1 MAEAQEL
8 PKDPIEQKFIQREQ
22 EVKESLKRVEE
33 LTEIKYLP
41 GFENKVGFFP
51 KLESLPD
58 APVLARFSY
67 GKDAPN
73 MSSVFFDSSKGESE
87 ITGERHVKDFLE
99 SQGLTN
105 YPDVIQVQGKFEGTE
120 LQIEEVSLET
130 LEDKNK
136 VVGNVVFTR
145 DPRVTLIIKPADCPV
160 AVIYCKD
167 KYGNPLVAIDHNG
180 ADAINAGL
188 TRQGLWYLQ
197 DELGVDLSQ
206 AQIVVSP
213 GVSQKNF
220 YITNEPERRG
230 NGIVERNW
238 GEFITP
244 KKTDDQA
251 EKRYVDILSAF
262 EMQAIQA
269 GIKPENIQAYRM
281 DTYEDAAKGIAFS
294 RRYSDEHNGE
304 RPGGQLVAVQLS
316 PNLAQEK
323 PQVEQ
328 KAA

>member
-8 PKDPIEQKFIQREQ
+8 PQDSIEQKFIQREQ

-58 APVLARFSY
+58 VPVLTRFSY

-73 MSSVFFDSSKGESE
+73 MSSVFFDSNKGESE

-105 YPDVIQVQGKFEGTE
+105 YPDVIQVRGKFEGTE

-145 DPRVTLIIKPADCPV
+145 DPRVALIIKPADCPV

-167 KYGNPLVAIDHNG
+167 KNGNPLVAIDHNG

-206 AQIVVSP
+206 AQIAVSP

-238 GEFITP
+238 GEFITT
-244 KKTDDQA
+244 KKTDDQT

-304 RPGGQLVAVQLS
+304 HSGGQLVAVQLKLKS
-316 PNLAQEK
+316 AQENLS
-323 PQVEQ
+323 EFS

>member
-8 PKDPIEQKFIQREQ
+8 PKDPIEQKFIQRER
-22 EVKESLKRVEE
+22 EVKESLERVEE

-41 GFENKVGFFP
+41 GFEDRVGYFP
-51 KLESLPD
+51 KLESLPGR
-58 APVLARFSY
+58 PLLARFSY

-87 ITGERHVKDFLE
+87 ITGERNVKDFLE

-167 KYGNPLVAIDHNG
+167 KNGNPLVAIDHNG

-213 GVSQKNF
+213 GVSKDNF

-238 GEFITP
+238 GPSITL
-244 KKTDDQA
+244 KQTDDHS

-269 GIKPENIQAYRM
+269 GIKPENIQAYKM

>member
-8 PKDPIEQKFIQREQ
+8 PKDPIEQKFIRRER

-41 GFENKVGFFP
+41 GFEDKVGYFP
-51 KLESLPD
+51 KLESLPGR
-58 APVLARFSY
+58 PLLARFSY

-105 YPDVIQVQGKFEGTE
+105 YPDVIQVRGKFEGTE

-167 KYGNPLVAIDHNG
+167 KNGNPLVAIDHNG

-206 AQIVVSP
+206 AQIAVSP
-213 GVSQKNF
+213 GVSKDNF

-238 GEFITP
+238 GEFITS

-269 GIKPENIQAYRM
+269 GIKPENIQSYRM

-304 RPGGQLVAVQLS
+304 HPGGQLVAVQLS
-316 PNLAQEK
+316 PNLVQEK